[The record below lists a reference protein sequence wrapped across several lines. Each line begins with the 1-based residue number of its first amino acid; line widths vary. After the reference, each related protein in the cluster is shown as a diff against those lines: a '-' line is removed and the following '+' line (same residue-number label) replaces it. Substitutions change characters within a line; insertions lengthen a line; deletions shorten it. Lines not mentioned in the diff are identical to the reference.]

1 MARHSCESPAGK
13 LHATQT
19 DSDERQVNVFS
30 SKIRS
35 HLAAI
40 ACCGVLTTGIVEAAV
55 IDIDNAELAKLM
67 AAGVPLIDIRTA
79 PEWQQS
85 GIVPGSHLL
94 TFFDERGQANPG
106 AWLAA
111 ARNIARANE
120 AVIVICRT
128 GNRTK
133 AVSQFLSLQA
143 GYVKVYNV
151 KHGIRAWAKE
161 GRPLASAAPALAS
174 CREAETC

>member
-40 ACCGVLTTGIVEAAV
+40 ACCGVLTTGMAEAAV

-133 AVSQFLSLQA
+133 AVSQFLSDQA
-143 GYVKVYNV
+143 GYGRVYNV
-151 KHGIRAWAKE
+151 RSGIVAWARE
-161 GRPLASAAPALAS
+161 GRALAPASNALAA
-174 CREAETC
+174 CPNGKIC